1 MYSPDLSMGLGSIV
15 YALSKLDGRLQEEE
29 MKTVKKLLANE
40 PNSDLALYAF
50 FLRENVNETVEK
62 AYAFGMRRLFFNR
75 TELNHIIKK
84 RFVDMLIRVAQAH
97 DDISQKEQAFIQ
109 QFRREIRRL

>member
-1 MYSPDLSMGLGSIV
+1 MGLGSLV
-15 YALSKLDGRLQEEE
+15 YALSKLDGRLQPEEI
-29 MKTVKKLLANE
+29 KTVNELLADE

-50 FLRENVNETVEK
+50 FLRENTGETVEK

-75 TELNHIIKK
+75 TELDPTIKK
-84 RFVDMLIRVAQAH
+84 RFVNVLIRVAQSH
-97 DDISQKEQAFIQ
+97 DDISQKEQTFIQ